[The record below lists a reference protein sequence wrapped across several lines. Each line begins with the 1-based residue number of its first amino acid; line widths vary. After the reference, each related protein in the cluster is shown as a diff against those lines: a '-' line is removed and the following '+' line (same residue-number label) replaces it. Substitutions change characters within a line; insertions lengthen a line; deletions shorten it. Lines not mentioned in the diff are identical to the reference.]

1 MKLAA
6 SFNVVKFRNAPLEVV
21 QATGEPDEPAGPEP

>member
-6 SFNVVKFRNAPLEVV
+6 SFNVVKFRNAPPEVI
-21 QATGEPDEPAGPEP
+21 QAAGEPDEPAGPEP